1 MILQLYWSVE
11 EMAHRNFSKF
21 TGFIKVFSVSFLT
34 LLTTSAIYAQDYKRT
49 VVDDPSMSRRCEEL
63 LGKRREKLA
72 KKNRLLGLIE
82 RNQTLQKKT
91 PENKKTV
98 KEKLEENLGLLKNE
112 LELTRVQIEIEEES
126 IVRKGCP
133 GIAL

>member
-1 MILQLYWSVE
+1 MILRLYWSE
-11 EMAHRNFSKF
+11 LEMAHRNFSKF
-21 TGFIKVFSVSFLT
+21 TRKSALLAVSFLT
-34 LLTTSAIYAQDYKRT
+34 LFSTSAIYAQDYKRT

-63 LGKRREKLA
+63 LEKRREKLA
-72 KKNRLLGLIE
+72 KKSRLLGLIE

-91 PENKKTV
+91 PEAKKSV

>member
-1 MILQLYWSVE
+1 MILRLYWSEV

-21 TGFIKVFSVSFLT
+21 TVKLPFLTVSFLT
-34 LLTTSAIYAQDYKRT
+34 LFSISSLFAQDYKRT
-49 VVDDPSMSRRCEEL
+49 IIDDPSMSRRCEEL
-63 LGKRREKLA
+63 LDKRREILA

-91 PENKKTV
+91 PDNKKSV

>member
-1 MILQLYWSVE
+1 
-11 EMAHRNFSKF
+11 MAHRNFSKF
-21 TGFIKVFSVSFLT
+21 TVKFPFLIVSFLT
-34 LLTTSAIYAQDYKRT
+34 LSTTSAINAQDYKKT
-49 VVDDPSMSRRCEEL
+49 IVDDPSMSRRCEEL
-63 LGKRREKLA
+63 LTKRREKLA
-72 KKNRLLGLIE
+72 QKNRLLGLIE

>member
-1 MILQLYWSVE
+1 
-11 EMAHRNFSKF
+11 MAHRNFSKF
-21 TGFIKVFSVSFLT
+21 TVKLPFLTVSFLT
-34 LLTTSAIYAQDYKRT
+34 LFSISSLFAQDYKRT
-49 VVDDPSMSRRCEEL
+49 IIDDPSMSRRCEEL
-63 LGKRREKLA
+63 LDKRREILA

-91 PENKKTV
+91 PDNKKSV